1 MKSSFRL
8 VGFEYKK
15 IFKKR
20 SSIVILLI
28 AVFLTAFSSLGPLMG
43 NYYIKGE
50 KFESNYEGMK
60 RDREYI
66 RSLSY
71 REIGNDILSE
81 AIGAY
86 SLIPSTDG
94 KYTDT
99 DEYQRYAR
107 PYSEINYIIRKSY
120 GMNDWKEMKLLTE
133 EDIKSFYDVRQSAV
147 ERSIEGTTMSPAE
160 KSASVSLSRQV
171 KTPFIYSYTGGYTR
185 FFSQMY
191 TTAILICFI
200 CSICIAPLFAGEYTD
215 KTDSLILSSK
225 YGKNKVIHAKLI
237 TGISF
242 SVLLTIMLTIVSYVT
257 VIMFFGWEGGGS
269 PIQIFLPLS
278 IHPFTMKQAALLYF
292 TIVLMGNLL
301 SAAVVMLLSA
311 RLKSPFMVMVIM
323 TVITVLP
330 MFVNIPENTLRIY
343 HLFNL
348 IPVNMFYLS
357 RLLDKFSV
365 DLFGMIVQ
373 PYEITIIFSVVSS
386 IILMPLAYSGFKNHV
401 VQ

>member
-1 MKSSFRL
+1 MKSFFRL
-8 VGFEYKK
+8 IGFEYKK

-20 SSIVILLI
+20 SNIVILLI

-50 KFESNYEGMK
+50 IFESNYEGMK

-66 RSLSY
+66 RSLSD
-71 REIGNDILSE
+71 REVGSDILSE

-86 SLIPSTDG
+86 SLIPPTDG

-120 GMNDWKEMKLLTE
+120 GMNDWKEVKSLTGK
-133 EDIKSFYDVRQSAV
+133 DVKSFYDVRQGAV
-147 ERSIEGTTMSPAE
+147 ERSIEETTMSPAE

-171 KTPFIYSYTGGYTR
+171 KTPFAYSYTGGYTR

-200 CSICIAPLFAGEYTD
+200 CSICIAPLFSGEYTD

-257 VIMFFGWEGGGS
+257 VMMFFGREGGEA

-278 IHPFTMKQAALLYF
+278 IHPFTIVQAALLYF

-301 SAAVVMLLSA
+301 SAAIVMLLSA

-323 TVITVLP
+323 TVITVSP
-330 MFVNIPENTLRIY
+330 MFINISENTLWIY

-357 RLLDKFSV
+357 RILDKFSI
-365 DLFGMIVQ
+365 DLFGLIVQ
-373 PYEITIIFSVVSS
+373 PYEVTVIFSVALG
-386 IILMPLAYSGFKNHV
+386 IILMPLAYSGFKKHN
-401 VQ
+401 

>member
-66 RSLSY
+66 RSLSD

-171 KTPFIYSYTGGYTR
+171 KPPFIYSYTGGYTR

-292 TIVLMGNLL
+292 TVVLMGNLL
-301 SAAVVMLLSA
+301 SASVVMLLST

-323 TVITVLP
+323 TVITVSP

-348 IPVNMFYLS
+348 IPVNMFHLS
-357 RLLDKFSV
+357 RILDKFSV
-365 DLFGMIVQ
+365 DLFGVIVQ
-373 PYEITIIFSVVSS
+373 PYEAAIIFSVVSG
-386 IILMPLAYSGFKNHV
+386 IILMPLTYSGFKKHSC
-401 VQ
+401 Q